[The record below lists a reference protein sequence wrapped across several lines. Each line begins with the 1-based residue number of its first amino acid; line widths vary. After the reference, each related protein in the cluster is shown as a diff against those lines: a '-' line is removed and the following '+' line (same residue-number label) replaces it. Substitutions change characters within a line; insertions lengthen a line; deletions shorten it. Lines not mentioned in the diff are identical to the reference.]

1 MPRFITVNR
10 CQRVYSTIS
19 HQILIISPLDPAV
32 TVYVLDHIPI
42 SNIIYLSVIP
52 VYPIVFPIAMLV
64 YVKMSHQEKTMVYE
78 AYIGLH
84 RQYPQVSPT
93 FSIPSGKLTQLWKIT
108 IFNGKT
114 HYKWPFSIAML
125 VYQRVTI
132 YLLNSVS
139 VISTVIS
146 NIIQNHIL
154 IICPYPDHIRSRI
167 QGFK

>member
-93 FSIPSGKLTQLWKIT
+93 FSIPSGKLTQLWKIA

-114 HYKWPFSIAML
+114 HYKWPFSIATL
-125 VYQRVTI
+125 NYQRV
-132 YLLNSVS
+132 S
-139 VISTVIS
+139 
-146 NIIQNHIL
+146 
-154 IICPYPDHIRSRI
+154 PYPFLPFRSRYPMDSPRDPKRHNLRDLESHYL
-167 QGFK
+167 QTWAL